1 MNETRSAALELAG
14 RLAERLCHDIAS
26 SAQALA
32 SGLDLLT
39 EARSD
44 AERDEA
50 VGLLKDALAAQKAKV
65 AYARRAYG
73 AGAATD
79 SAELA
84 AMAAALYAELRPTL
98 DWAVEAPALGPIGS
112 RVLLLLLQVGADA
125 LAAGGTVRATSAPD
139 GSSVAVEL
147 AGARLTVKDDVR
159 AGLAGEPFAAGL
171 GGRWVQ
177 GAYLAALAAAAGG
190 RIEAQWNDTSG
201 AVRVTLPPGA

>member
-50 VGLLKDALAAQKAKV
+50 VGLLQDALAAQKSKV
-65 AYARRAYG
+65 AFARRAYG
-73 AGAATD
+73 AGAAVD
-79 SAELA
+79 NAELA
-84 AMAAALYAELRPTL
+84 AMAASLYAELRPTL

-112 RVLLLLLQVGADA
+112 RVLLLLLQIGADA
-125 LAAGGTVRATSAPD
+125 LAAGGVVRATSAPD

-147 AGARLTVKDDVR
+147 TGARLTVKDDVR

>member
-50 VGLLKDALAAQKAKV
+50 AALLLDALAAQKAKV

-73 AGAATD
+73 VGAATD
-79 SAELA
+79 NAELG
-84 AMAAALYAELRPTL
+84 AMAAALYADLRPSL
-98 DWAVEAPALGPIGS
+98 DWAVEAPALGPTGS
-112 RVLLLLLQVGADA
+112 RALLLLLQIGADA
-125 LAAGGTVRATSAPD
+125 VAAGGTVRVTSALD
-139 GSSVAVEL
+139 GSAIAVEL
-147 AGARLTVKDDVR
+147 AGARVLVKDDVR

-177 GAYLAALAAAAGG
+177 GAYLAALAASAGG
-190 RIEAQWNDTSG
+190 QVEAQWGETSG
-201 AVRVTLPPGA
+201 TVRVSLPPGA